1 MAMTTGSPGGGQSC
15 DINVTPLID
24 VLLVLLIIF
33 MVITPLQQNGLEAL
47 VPQPPPPNTPP
58 PPDDRTIVVQVIQPP
73 GGGPTKLKI
82 NQSDV
87 TWDSLG
93 DQLTNIFKTRAERIM
108 FVNGDPDVEF
118 QYVAKVIDIAHGTQV
133 VDKIGLMTAKIEAG
147 Q

>member
-1 MAMTTGSPGGGQSC
+1 MAMSMGGAKGGQSA

-33 MVITPLQQNGLEAL
+33 MVITPLTPNGLEAL

-58 PPDDRTIVVQVIQPP
+58 PQDDRTVVVQVIEPPNGGQP
-73 GGGPTKLKI
+73 KLKI
-82 NQSDV
+82 NQTDV
-87 TWDSLG
+87 PWDQLN

-133 VDKIGLMTAKIEAG
+133 IDKIGLMTAKIESG